1 MKISR
6 VVTSHDDKGKAVVA
20 IDEVSRDVVSFRP
33 GATVA
38 NIWSTAGFPV
48 DNNGLRDTAKEI
60 TATTRAGG
68 TVFRVIEFAPGVAPR
83 NHRTDS
89 IDYAVVLAGEIDM
102 TLDDQVVTLRAGDVL
117 VQRGTIHNWINRS
130 AAPCVIAF
138 VLIDAKPVEHDGKP
152 LRGARLAFSR
162 HRRNNFPGSQYG
174 EDTADRYN
182 HGVRRGQYRSAS
194 PDRDPHV
201 PADRQPPGLLRHHF
215 RAGRLAHRWHRV
227 RADHLHL
234 GRRRQSRPPRPCR
247 QGQQPLGLRLRRAVH
262 ALT

>member
-1 MKISR
+1 MKIRR

-89 IDYAVVLAGEIDM
+89 IDYAIVLAGEIDM
-102 TLDDQVVTLRAGDVL
+102 TLDDQVVTLRAGDLL

-130 AAPCVIAF
+130 NAPCVIAF

-152 LRGARLAFSR
+152 LAAVSLDATQTKHFFRLAI
-162 HRRNNFPGSQYG
+162 
-174 EDTADRYN
+174 
-182 HGVRRGQYRSAS
+182 
-194 PDRDPHV
+194 
-201 PADRQPPGLLRHHF
+201 
-215 RAGRLAHRWHRV
+215 
-227 RADHLHL
+227 
-234 GRRRQSRPPRPCR
+234 RRRYGRPIQPGRPAR
-247 QGQQPLGLRLRRAVH
+247 AMPLRLTETGVPCSS
-262 ALT
+262 